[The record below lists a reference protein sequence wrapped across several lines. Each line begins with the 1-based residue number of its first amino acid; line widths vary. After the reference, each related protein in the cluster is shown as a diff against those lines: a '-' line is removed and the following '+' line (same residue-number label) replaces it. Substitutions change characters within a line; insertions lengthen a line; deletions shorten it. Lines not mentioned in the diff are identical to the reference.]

1 MKGFDVL
8 KVKSAVKTRN
18 RFDLSRTHLTTMDFG
33 EIVPLF
39 VEETVP
45 GDKFTVTADY
55 FARLAPLVKPTYGK
69 FSFRTVSA
77 FVPYHQ
83 IAVDAEAWLAGKT
96 TMEGQTPH
104 HRYFT
109 IGALHQFLVSY
120 CITTTGATASNADY
134 TYLDGSGN
142 VVNAIFTDTGKYWVK
157 ILVALGYSLPSN
169 VNTQTGS
176 TWNTGVASMKL
187 SAYPLLAFF
196 KLYNDY
202 MSQSQRFNSSALSD
216 VLYRIKNGL
225 AYTGIWSSSTG
236 EISPGGMNALFSNIF
251 LNYDN
256 DYFTSAWQ
264 NPNCAINSIES
275 ISTFNVPGSNP
286 SNSNA
291 GKGGTS
297 TYDSYLET
305 NGSGSTQ
312 YVKYIG
318 QRALDFLKSFDD
330 WVRRNNYSGSRAVQ
344 QIYSRFGIKPDDFR
358 AHYAH
363 VISTDN
369 IPVQVGDVTATAGFT
384 DAQGTDVAL
393 GDYSGKG
400 IMNGAK
406 SISYSCDDFGVLFI
420 FGYFT
425 VVPMMAYGFD
435 RRVLR
440 NTPLDYYN
448 PEFDG
453 LGAEAISYAEIYTNP
468 LAAGDSADSSSDD
481 SVFGFTERYN
491 SYRYGRDVISGEFRN
506 YHPGGDMNVW
516 HTGRNL
522 NALRKGGTMIAQSSA
537 MNTLPQSNS
546 EYNRIFSYTA
556 GDIDH
561 FYMTARFKVD
571 AVRPMLNLNQVPNL
585 GEGDTLVPRNGNV
598 IS

>member
-18 RFDLSRTHLTTMDFG
+18 KFDLSRTHLTTMDFG

-45 GDKFTVTADY
+45 GDKISVSGEY
-55 FARLAPLVKPTYGK
+55 FARLAPLVRPTYGR
-69 FSFRTVSA
+69 FSFKTVSA

-104 HRYFT
+104 HRYIT
-109 IGALHQFLVSY
+109 IGGLDEFIRSY
-120 CITTTGATASNADY
+120 CTTTTGATATNADY
-134 TYLDGSGN
+134 TYKNSSGT
-142 VVNAIFTDTGKYWVK
+142 VVYNLFTKTGKYWVK
-157 ILVALGYSLPSN
+157 VLNALGYALPSN
-169 VNTQTGS
+169 VDLQTSS
-176 TWNTGVASMKL
+176 TWNTTVKTTKL
-187 SAYPLLAFF
+187 SAYPILAFF

-202 MSQSQRFNSSALSD
+202 MSQSQRFNTSTLSD
-216 VLYRIKNGL
+216 VLYRIKNGI
-225 AYTGIWSSSTG
+225 AYSGMWNTSTG
-236 EISPGGMNALFSNIF
+236 EIYAAGVNAMFSNLF

-264 NPNCAINSIES
+264 NPNTPLNAVES
-275 ISTFNVPGSNP
+275 VNTVPGVDVRYDRNNTINDVGVSSNI
-286 SNSNA
+286 A
-291 GKGGTS
+291 GVT
-297 TYDSYLET
+297 
-305 NGSGSTQ
+305 
-312 YVKYIG
+312 
-318 QRALDFLKSFDD
+318 QRALDFLKDFDD

-369 IPVQVGDVTATAGFT
+369 IPVQVGDITATAGFT
-384 DAQGTDVAL
+384 DANGVDVSL

-400 IMNGAK
+400 IMNGSKA
-406 SISYSCDDFGVLFI
+406 ISYNCDDFGVMLI
-420 FGYFT
+420 LGYFT
-425 VVPMMAYGFD
+425 VSPMMSYGFD

-440 NTPLDYYN
+440 NHPLDYYN

-453 LGAEAISYAEIYTNP
+453 LGAEAISYAEVATNP
-468 LAAGDSADSSSDD
+468 LAAADALDTSSDT

-491 SYRYGRDVISGEFRN
+491 SYRYGRDVITGEFKN
-506 YHPGGDMNVW
+506 YHPDSDMNVW
-516 HTGRNL
+516 HTGRLL
-522 NALRKGGTMIAQSSA
+522 NDLRKGGTMIAQSSA
-537 MNTLPQSNS
+537 MNTLPQIDS
-546 EYNRIFSYTA
+546 EYNRLFAVTNPVGIN
-556 GDIDH
+556 H
-561 FYMTARFKVD
+561 FYLTAKFAVN
-571 AVRPMLNLNQVPNL
+571 AVRPMLNLNQVPRL
-585 GEGDTLVPRNGNV
+585 GEGDTTVPRNGNV